1 MPDIPKDIPADD
13 DVARRARRAFD
24 AEHAGREEE
33 TWLVCAS
40 FWLRTE
46 RLLRGRFAAP
56 DQADARSAE
65 LFVLALGTDPGI
77 AYEMAPR
84 DRAVVV
90 VTDTLSDVSAAPA
103 VERGAFGFLPYPLD
117 AALFHAQARAAVA
130 RASELAR
137 ARRDAADVRDQLE
150 TRKLVERAKGI
161 LMDRLGLSE
170 HDAFRKLQK
179 ASQDENRKM
188 RDIAESVIRAEKMFS
203 QPESEREPARDHVHI
218 RGARSAS

>member
-1 MPDIPKDIPADD
+1 M
-13 DVARRARRAFD
+13 ARLRVV
-24 AEHAGREEE
+24 
-33 TWLVCAS
+33 LVEDGTFAPGS
-40 FWLRTE
+40 
-46 RLLRGRFAAP
+46 LRGPLDALDVDVVAEGSDWSALV

-65 LFVLALGTDPGI
+65 LFVLALGNDPGI
-77 AYEMAPR
+77 AYDMAPR

-188 RDIAESVIRAEKMFS
+188 GDIAESVIRAEKMFGA
-203 QPESEREPARDHVHI
+203 QPEPEQEPAREHVHI